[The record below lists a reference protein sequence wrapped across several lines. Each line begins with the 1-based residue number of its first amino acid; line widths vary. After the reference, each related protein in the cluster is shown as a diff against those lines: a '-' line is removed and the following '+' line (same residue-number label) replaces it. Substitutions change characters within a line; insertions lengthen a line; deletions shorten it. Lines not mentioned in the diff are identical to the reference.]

1 MQFMIKPR
9 RFLSCSDA
17 CLPRGSKTYPFW
29 NLLCLYSTVGYE
41 RIKLLE
47 FLLFMYIP
55 MRKTEERVE
64 ERLVKKFSTAP
75 LCSLPPPHE
84 SNTVVVHHALVLTNN
99 LKPRMRRIGCMAA
112 LITPT
117 PSCFLH
123 AVD

>member
-1 MQFMIKPR
+1 MQFMIKPC

-29 NLLCLYSTVGYE
+29 NFLCPYSTVGYE

-75 LCSLPPPHE
+75 SLF
-84 SNTVVVHHALVLTNN
+84 
-99 LKPRMRRIGCMAA
+99 
-112 LITPT
+112 PT
-117 PSCFLH
+117 TT
-123 AVD
+123 A

>member
-29 NLLCLYSTVGYE
+29 NFLCLYSTVGYE

-84 SNTVVVHHALVLTNN
+84 SNTAGFDQQFEASNAKN
-99 LKPRMRRIGCMAA
+99 R
-112 LITPT
+112 
-117 PSCFLH
+117 LH
-123 AVD
+123 GSIDYAYS